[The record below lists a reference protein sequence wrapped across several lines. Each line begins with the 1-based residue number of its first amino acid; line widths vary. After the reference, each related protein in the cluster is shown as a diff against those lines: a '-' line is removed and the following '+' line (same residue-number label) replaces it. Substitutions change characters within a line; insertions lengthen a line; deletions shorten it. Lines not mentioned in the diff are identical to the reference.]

1 MYFILLHPRTYETS
15 HTTEKK
21 KLNIFSPRN
30 KRNRAVD
37 RHFLIHSDISLRCR
51 DTKTQSF
58 LLKQITNGLAA
69 SYIFFLEMRLSLA

>member
-30 KRNRAVD
+30 KRNRTVE
-37 RHFLIHSDISLRCR
+37 
-51 DTKTQSF
+51 
-58 LLKQITNGLAA
+58 IT
-69 SYIFFLEMRLSLA
+69 F